1 MPAPVQ
7 EVSAWKRWMLV
18 FLVAVAVTA
27 AGCSA
32 PSPNAPVEPD
42 REPAATGTVTPTAAE
57 TPVTPSSTATT
68 PTATPTRTPEPTA
81 RSTPTETPSPYPDG
95 YGAGGVADPSAA
107 MSTHV
112 EELTAR
118 ESYVVSVNATLLDE
132 NGSVYRLQSAEAV
145 ETGSAEILAATR
157 VYGEGVLQ
165 QYFANGTVYER
176 FDPPGEDPRYRS
188 NDTDYAVVEHAGST
202 VLWPAVANVSYD
214 GVETVDRDGR
224 TLYRYTGTQI
234 TDDEAVVPLFG
245 GTLDRGGVSDFR
257 ATLLIDSDGIIRRLE
272 YQGTVTVEGED
283 RDLRVVFE
291 TTAINETAVA
301 EPDWTDR
308 AEESD

>member
-7 EVSAWKRWMLV
+7 EVSAWRRWMLV

-81 RSTPTETPSPYPDG
+81 RPTPTETPSPYPDG

-112 EELTAR
+112 EELTAL

-157 VYGEGVLQ
+157 VYGEGVLL
-165 QYFANGTVYER
+165 QYFANDTVYER
-176 FDPPGEDPRYRS
+176 FDPPDDDPQYRS
-188 NDTDYAVVEHAGST
+188 NDADYTVVEHAGSA

-245 GTLDRGGVSDFR
+245 GTLDRGAVSDFR
-257 ATLLIDSDGIIRRLE
+257 AEFLVGGDGIVYRLE
-272 YQGTVTVEGED
+272 YEGTVTVDGKD

-291 TTAINETAVA
+291 TTAIDETTVN

-308 AEESD
+308 AEDDN